1 MCAAKQWKKQ
11 PKVPSKTCNSG
22 CCKVLAYFGLYK
34 WAVQSIVGRM
44 EPNMNNESNNTEVSR
59 VSRPSAAP
67 EHWGLQQD

>member
-1 MCAAKQWKKQ
+1 M
-11 PKVPSKTCNSG
+11 G
-22 CCKVLAYFGLYK
+22 R
-34 WAVQSIVGRM
+34 QSIVGRM